1 MESIGEKSFR
11 GEQVFL
17 YFNKNMGLKIDD
29 LNVLSKDLRAELKKI
44 VHINEIKIWKKF
56 ESKVDNTK
64 KYLFL
69 LEDGNIIESVLM
81 KYRHGYS
88 VCIST
93 QIGCK
98 MGCGFCAST
107 KDGFIRNLSTAE
119 MLNQI
124 YMIQKDIGEDI
135 SNIVLM
141 GSGEPLDNYENT
153 LKFLNVIHDKKGQNI
168 SYRNITL
175 STCGIVPKIYKL
187 AEENIPITLSISL
200 HSPFDKEREDIMPI
214 NKKYKIDELIKA
226 CKVYEETTSRRITLE
241 YTLIKGVND
250 SPAHIKELGEL
261 LRGLNSHIN
270 LIPLNPI
277 KEYNMDRPNK
287 KHVEDFYNSLKKQG
301 LQVSIRR
308 EMGGDISASC
318 GQLRRQYLEQDK

>member
-17 YFNKNMGLKIDD
+17 YLNKNMGLEIDN
-29 LNVLSKDLRAELKKI
+29 LKVLSKDLRAKLKDLVKI
-44 VHINEIKIWKKF
+44 NKMEIWKKF
-56 ESKVDNTK
+56 ESEMDGTK

-98 MGCGFCAST
+98 MACEFCAST
-107 KDGFIRNLSTAE
+107 KDGFIRDLSPAE

-124 YMIQKDIGEDI
+124 YMIQKDIDEDI

-141 GSGEPLDNYENT
+141 GSGEPLDNYHNT
-153 LKFLNVIHDKKGQNI
+153 LKFLNIIHDEKGQNI
-168 SYRNITL
+168 SYRNITI
-175 STCGIVPKIYKL
+175 STCGIVPKIYEL

-200 HSPFDKEREDIMPI
+200 HSPFDKEREEIMPI
-214 NKKYKIDELIKA
+214 NKKYKIKELIKA
-226 CKVYEETTSRRITLE
+226 CRFYEKTTSRRITFE

-250 SPAHIKELGEL
+250 SPSHIKELAIL
-261 LRGLNSHIN
+261 LRGLNAHVN
-270 LIPLNPI
+270 VIPLNPI
-277 KEYNMDRPNK
+277 KEYNEESPNK
-287 KHVEDFYNSLKKQG
+287 EHVEEFRKRLAKENI
-301 LQVSIRR
+301 QVSIRR

-318 GQLRRQYLEQDK
+318 GQLRRQYLNQDK